1 MKLFLSP
8 GACSRAVHIT
18 LHESGVAHESERVDI
33 RTHKT
38 ASGADYYQ
46 VNPKGYVPTLVLD
59 DGQKL
64 TEVAAILQYVADRAP
79 EKGLAPANGTF
90 ERYRLQEAL
99 NFVATEIHKGFSPL
113 FNPATPDA
121 YREIA
126 KDRLAKRFEI
136 LNETLDRQPYLL
148 GEQFTVADAY
158 LFTVVSWAIPLK
170 IDLAPYP
177 GLARFLSRVADR
189 PAVKATIA
197 AES

>member
-18 LHESGVAHESERVDI
+18 LHESGVAHQSERVDL
-33 RTHKT
+33 RAHKT

-46 VNPKGYVPTLVLD
+46 VNPKGYVPALVLD
-59 DGQKL
+59 DGQLL
-64 TEVAAILQYVADRAP
+64 TEVAVILQYVADRAP
-79 EKGLAPANGTF
+79 EKALAPANGTF
-90 ERYRLQEAL
+90 ERYRLQETL
-99 NFVATEIHKGFSPL
+99 NFVATEVHKGFSPL

-121 YREIA
+121 YRQIA
-126 KDRLAKRFEI
+126 LDRLAKRFEL
-136 LNETLDRQPYLL
+136 LNEKLGSQPFLL

-158 LFTVVSWAIPLK
+158 LFTVMSWATPLK

-177 GLARFLSRVADR
+177 ALGRFMARVAER

>member
-1 MKLFLSP
+1 LKLFLSP
-8 GACSRAVHIT
+8 GACSRAVHIA
-18 LHESGVAHESERVDI
+18 LHETGLPHESERVDL
-33 RTHKT
+33 RSHKT
-38 ASGADYYQ
+38 ASGADFYE

-64 TEVAAILQYVADRAP
+64 TEVAVVLQYVADRAP
-79 EKGLAPANGTF
+79 EKKLAPAHGTM

-99 NFVATEIHKGFSPL
+99 NFVSSEVHKGFSPL

-121 YREIA
+121 YRTIA
-126 KDRLAKRFEI
+126 KDRLAKRFEL
-136 LNETLDRQPYLL
+136 LNETFSSQPYLT

-158 LFTVVSWAIPLK
+158 LFTVLGWAPMVQ

-177 GLARFLSRVADR
+177 EVGRFLARVGER

-197 AES
+197 AEA